1 MDTTTGE
8 VLKVAEELSSSIDYQ
23 SKEVAIILAAGHGKR
38 IKSHRSKMLHSIWGV
53 PTVERVYNSCVTG
66 AHGNTII
73 VVGIKAVDVMNVI
86 GKREKNAF
94 AFQEVQKGT
103 GHAVQVALDKLDKEK
118 FDGIVY
124 VLPGDMGLIDA
135 ESVSEFRQNFKNSG
149 SDMMVLTGVYEGP
162 VEENNYGRIIRVKE
176 KDIKGKSSGQDSGK
190 VIGIMEYKDILAISA
205 DKPYEVTYNGR
216 TYQFT
221 KDELISNRE
230 YNSGVYAFK
239 FKQLMELVYLLSSEN
254 AQNEVYITDLIY
266 AFNKASYSVGAA
278 SPSKPYVVM
287 GFNDKSV
294 LKDMENI
301 FRQHVYDSLK
311 NLIEIDDPEDFFIE
325 EDVVK
330 QIIDQDKKGVPLDI
344 RVGRGVHIGKGVR
357 LNYNLHLKK
366 NVYVQGGVVFG
377 KNVTVGENTHL
388 STYPEQTMEIRD
400 NVQIYSGDMIKG
412 NVILEENVIIESGVI
427 MTGSDEFPIRIGK
440 NVLIKGTT
448 YIFGSV
454 IEEDVFI
461 EHSIIVKKKIHK
473 IVKKNGEIQKIRFYN
488 PMPAGVDCIES
499 LENL

>member
-1 MDTTTGE
+1 
-8 VLKVAEELSSSIDYQ
+8 
-23 SKEVAIILAAGHGKR
+23 
-38 IKSHRSKMLHSIWGV
+38 
-53 PTVERVYNSCVTG
+53 
-66 AHGNTII
+66 
-73 VVGIKAVDVMNVI
+73 
-86 GKREKNAF
+86 
-94 AFQEVQKGT
+94 
-103 GHAVQVALDKLDKEK
+103 
-118 FDGIVY
+118 
-124 VLPGDMGLIDA
+124 
-135 ESVSEFRQNFKNSG
+135 
-149 SDMMVLTGVYEGP
+149 
-162 VEENNYGRIIRVKE
+162 
-176 KDIKGKSSGQDSGK
+176 
-190 VIGIMEYKDILAISA
+190 
-205 DKPYEVTYNGR
+205 
-216 TYQFT
+216 
-221 KDELISNRE
+221 
-230 YNSGVYAFK
+230 
-239 FKQLMELVYLLSSEN
+239 
-254 AQNEVYITDLIY
+254 
-266 AFNKASYSVGAA
+266 
-278 SPSKPYVVM
+278 
-287 GFNDKSV
+287 
-294 LKDMENI
+294 MENI